1 VSGIKDDACAVT
13 GHCGVLNLKFAA
25 LAGPMEANRRSMQ
38 NSKVLDE
45 AVLCRRPRGA
55 VPLVATTITSLK

>member
-1 VSGIKDDACAVT
+1 
-13 GHCGVLNLKFAA
+13 
-25 LAGPMEANRRSMQ
+25 MEANRRSMQ